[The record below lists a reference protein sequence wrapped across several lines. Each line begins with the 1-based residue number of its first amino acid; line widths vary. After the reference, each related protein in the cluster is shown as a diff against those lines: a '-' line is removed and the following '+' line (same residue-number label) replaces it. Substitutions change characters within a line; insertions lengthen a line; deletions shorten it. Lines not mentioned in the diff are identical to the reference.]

1 MTKALDL
8 LREHLKEHNLRGVL
22 IPHNDCYF
30 GEYLVERDERIAFLT
45 NFTGSAGFLIV
56 TVDQAVLFVDGRYT
70 LQATH
75 QVDQKKITLRK
86 LGEESTWFKHYE
98 KNDQAFAYD
107 PSCFS
112 ESSLRPFKIQSS
124 QFKPKSIV
132 DEIWESRPKHPEKPL
147 FLHPLEFSGKEAKEK
162 IREIK
167 EVMQEKNIEATIL
180 SPESWSWMLNVRG
193 SDLFYT
199 PISQGFCFVTQSK
212 IILFLYTAQQP
223 HVIAYLNELGVEI
236 VSISHMTKTLES
248 YTALRFGY
256 DFQTTPLSVKEV
268 FEVAI
273 PMIDPCA
280 LPRARKNATEIAGAI
295 SAHKKDARA
304 WIRFRQRLE
313 DKYQQGK
320 TVTEMDIDQM
330 LLEERQKEADF
341 ISPSFATIAGS
352 GPNGAIVHYRADEK
366 SNRVILK
373 DEILLIDSGAQYKDG
388 TTDIT
393 RTIILG
399 EPTPEMKQDFTRVL
413 KGHIGIASAK
423 FPRGTNGGQLD
434 TLARI
439 HLWKNHKD
447 FAHGTGHGVG
457 SFLSVHEGPQRISKL
472 GHQPLLPGMI
482 LSNEPGYYLEGQY
495 GIRIESLVYIKEDLK
510 DWYEFETL
518 TLVPLDEKLIDWNLL
533 DEEEKHWVESYQKNA
548 EHISALEN

>member
-8 LREHLKEHNLRGVL
+8 LREHLKEHNLHGILV
-22 IPHNDCYF
+22 PHNDCYF

-56 TVDQAVLFVDGRYT
+56 TADQAVLFVDGRYT

-75 QVDQKKITLRK
+75 QVDQQKITLRK
-86 LGEESTWFKHYE
+86 LGEESIWFKHYE
-98 KNDQAFAYD
+98 KHDQAFAYD

-112 ESSLRPFKIQSS
+112 ENSLRPFKTQSS
-124 QFKPKSIV
+124 QFVPKSVV
-132 DEIWESRPKHPEKPL
+132 DEIWENRPKHPEKSL
-147 FLHPLEFSGKEAKEK
+147 FLHPIEFSGKEAKEK
-162 IREIK
+162 IHEIK
-167 EVMQEKNIEATIL
+167 EVMQEKNIEATVL
-180 SPESWSWMLNVRG
+180 SPESWSWMVNVRG

-212 IILFLYTAQQP
+212 IILFLHTTQQQP
-223 HVIAYLNELGVEI
+223 DVIAYLNELGVEI
-236 VSISHMTKTLES
+236 ASISHITKTLES
-248 YTALRFGY
+248 YATLRFGY
-256 DFQTTPLSVKEV
+256 DSQTTPLSIKEI
-268 FEVAI
+268 FEVTI
-273 PMIDPCA
+273 PMVDPCA
-280 LPRARKNATEIAGAI
+280 LPRATKNTTEIAGAI
-295 SAHKKDARA
+295 SAHKKDAHA
-304 WIRFRQRLE
+304 WMRFRSRLE
-313 DKYQQGK
+313 DKYKKGEPI
-320 TVTEMDIDQM
+320 TEMDIDQM
-330 LLEERQKEADF
+330 LLEERQKEAGF
-341 ISPSFATIAGS
+341 VSPSFATIAGS

-366 SNRVILK
+366 SNRMILK

-399 EPTPEMKQDFTRVL
+399 KPTPEMKRDFTRVL

-423 FPRGTNGGQLD
+423 FPKGTSGGQLD

-439 HLWKNHKD
+439 HLWKDHKD

-457 SFLSVHEGPQRISKL
+457 SFLSVHEGPQRISKF

-495 GIRIESLVYIKEDLK
+495 GIRIESLVCVKEDREN
-510 DWYEFETL
+510 WYAFETL
-518 TLVPLDEKLIDWNLL
+518 TLVPIDEKLIDWDLL
-533 DEEEKHWVESYQKNA
+533 DKEEKCWVESYQKNA
-548 EHISALEN
+548 RTITP